1 MRDLLA
7 RLGDPASPDPACACD
22 PGFESGALVVDATD
36 CPGDGDLAD
45 SADCR
50 ATVIRALADRAADA
64 VVTRTDW
71 LERAYEAD
79 AAALLAAAG
88 RFVERVAFY
97 DADLA
102 DRATTAPIRA
112 ARDAVGRAGPA
123 SEIAAETGL
132 AAIAER
138 ESSAADAL
146 AAFVGPPIAKA
157 RVGARSPA
165 DATLRD
171 RRTAANGATVRIY
184 DGPGPIA
191 TYHLDP
197 VERDL
202 DRPALETLA
211 RAHDL
216 LAAGD
221 VPGGERA
228 PGRAVRRAA
237 DDADAPVATI
247 AGVLEKHTRGYGVL
261 ADLFGDPAVSD
272 VFATAPVGD
281 NALRVVADGE
291 RMRTNVRLTET
302 GAETLASRFRRAS
315 GRAFSRASPTLDAT
329 ADTAAG
335 SVRVAG
341 VTDPASDGPAFA
353 FRARDP
359 TPWTLPAL
367 VANGTLPADAAAF
380 LSLAVERAGAGLIA
394 GPRGAGKT
402 TMLGALLWELPAR
415 IRTVVIEDT
424 PELPVAGLQR
434 EGRDVQ
440 SLRTSTDDGTGLDPT
455 EALRAALR
463 LGDGALV
470 VGEVRGE
477 EARVLYEAM
486 RVGANGDAVLGTIHG
501 SGGAGVRERV
511 VSDLDVPASSFAATD
526 FVVTLDAGDAPE
538 GGRRAARIEEVVD
551 GDRFEPLFERSG
563 GSLDP
568 AGRIER
574 GESRF
579 AARLARGDERYADV
593 RAALADREA
602 LFAELAADDCTDPAD
617 VTAAYADRRRS

>member
-7 RLGDPASPDPACACD
+7 RLRDTDDQACACD
-22 PGFESGALVVDATD
+22 PAFESGELVVDAAD
-36 CPGDGDLAD
+36 CPGSGDLAE

-50 ATVIRALADRAADA
+50 ATAIRALADRAADA
-64 VVTRTDW
+64 VVTRTDCR
-71 LERAYEAD
+71 ERAYEGD

-102 DRATTAPIRA
+102 DRAARDPVGA
-112 ARDAVGRAGPA
+112 ARAAVGRAGPA

-132 AAIAER
+132 ADVAER
-138 ESSAADAL
+138 EASTADAL
-146 AAFVGPPIAKA
+146 APFVGPPIAKA
-157 RVGARSPA
+157 RVAARPPD
-165 DATLRD
+165 DAALRET
-171 RRTAANGATVRIY
+171 RTASNGATARIY
-184 DGPGPIA
+184 DGAGPLA
-191 TYHLDP
+191 TYHLEP
-197 VERDL
+197 VERGF
-202 DRPALETLA
+202 DRDALRTLA

-216 LAAGD
+216 LAAGE
-221 VPGGERA
+221 VSGGERA

-237 DDADAPVATI
+237 DGVDAPVADLT
-247 AGVLEKHTRGYGVL
+247 AVLEKHTRGYGVL
-261 ADLFGDPAVSD
+261 ADLFADPAVSD
-272 VFATAPVGD
+272 AFATAPVGE
-281 NALRVVADGE
+281 NTLRVTADGE
-291 RMRTNVRLTET
+291 RMRTNVRLTAA
-302 GAETLASRFRRAS
+302 GARTLASRFRRAS
-315 GRAFSRASPTLDAT
+315 GRAFSRAAPTLDAT

-341 VTDPASDGPAFA
+341 VTDPVSDGPAFA
-353 FRARDP
+353 FRARDR

-367 VANGTLPADAAAF
+367 VANDTLPADAAAF
-380 LSLAVERAGAGLIA
+380 LSLAVERAGAGLVA

-402 TMLGALLWELPAR
+402 TLLAALLWELPAAT
-415 IRTVVIEDT
+415 RTVVIEDT

-440 SLRTSTDDGTGLDPT
+440 PLRTSTGDATGLGPT
-455 EALRAALR
+455 DALRAALR

-477 EARVLYEAM
+477 EAGVLYEAM

-501 SGGAGVRERV
+501 DGGEGVRERV
-511 VSDLDVPASSFAATD
+511 VSDLGVPASSFAVTD
-526 FVVTLDAGDAPE
+526 FVVTLEAAETDRGK
-538 GGRRAARIEEVVD
+538 RRRVARIEEVAG

-574 GESRF
+574 GESPLVAGF
-579 AARLARGDERYADV
+579 ARGDERYADV
-593 RAALADREA
+593 RRALADREA
-602 LFAELAADDCTDPAD
+602 LLSELAAAGRTAPAD
-617 VTAAYADRRRS
+617 VTAVDADRGRT